1 MYYNDSIKVR
11 IGNGLSAPLWF
22 TRRVKQG
29 CVLSP
34 LLFALYLS
42 GLGKVLHSMKEGISF
57 KGLIISALMF
67 VDDLVLISRTRIQDM
82 NRLLHVVHRF
92 CQDMHMKLSVD
103 KTVMLSTGTGNL
115 PGKFQKQ
122 SRPWNQH

>member
-1 MYYNDSIKVR
+1 M
-11 IGNGLSAPLWF
+11 
-22 TRRVKQG
+22 
-29 CVLSP
+29 LSP

-42 GLGKVLHSMKEGISF
+42 GLGKVLHSMKEGINF
-57 KGLIISALMF
+57 NGLIISALMF

-103 KTVMLSTGTGNL
+103 K
-115 PGKFQKQ
+115 Q
-122 SRPWNQH
+122 SCCRQD